1 MDDGYR
7 DILWLVS
14 TWVLPLVLAITLHEA
29 AHGFAA
35 KRLGDDTAEKLG
47 RVTLN
52 PLKHIDLF
60 GTIVLP
66 ALLIASPL
74 PFVFG
79 YAKPVPVNF
88 ARLRQPRSGMV
99 LVAAAGPA
107 MNVALAFIA
116 ALLLHV
122 VPFLAGTAAQWLA
135 ANCIN
140 AILLNLLLAVFNML
154 PLPPLD
160 GGRVAVGLLPRALAM
175 PLARL
180 ERYGIVVLIGALFLL
195 PYLSR
200 MMGVE
205 VNVFHWL
212 IWKPVSW
219 LLPFFTELGGVTIRG
234 TL

>member
-35 KRLGDDTAEKLG
+35 KRLGDDTAEMLG

-88 ARLRQPRSGMV
+88 ARLRQPRRGMV
-99 LVAAAGPA
+99 LVAIAGPA
-107 MNVALAFIA
+107 MNVVLAVIA
-116 ALLLHV
+116 ALMLHL
-122 VPFLAGTAAQWLA
+122 VPFLAGTAGQWLA

-200 MMGVE
+200 LMGVE